1 MSAADRDPE
10 AVGMCTPGGH
20 TPPTRIGLLATAVGL
35 NFSVAG
41 MLTMAASAMEWLEG
55 SAFWNGWLA
64 LAGFTTLLT
73 ARRLC
78 HAMAPLFWVS
88 IAPRVASHVTKEA
101 SAQTDRVP
109 WQANLA
115 RRTCQKPADVCAAPY
130 EDDLGVWSEGS
141 KRPPTST
148 NSMRQGWP
156 ERLAQAWLVPRC
168 TTTLPGP
175 STRSLSSSTSVSS
188 PAMTTP

>member
-1 MSAADRDPE
+1 MKAAHRDPV
-10 AVGMCTPGGH
+10 AIGVGTPGEH
-20 TPPTRIGLLATAVGL
+20 PQSNRIGLLATAVGL
-35 NFSVAG
+35 NLSVAG
-41 MLTMAASAMEWLEG
+41 MFAMAASAMGWLEG

-64 LAGFTTLLT
+64 LAGFTALLT

-88 IAPRVASHVTKEA
+88 AAPVK
-101 SAQTDRVP
+101 
-109 WQANLA
+109 
-115 RRTCQKPADVCAAPY
+115 KPADVGAAAPY
-130 EDDLGVWSEGS
+130 EDEFAVWSEGS

>member
-10 AVGMCTPGGH
+10 AIGMGTPGDH
-20 TPPTRIGLLATAVGL
+20 TQPTRIGLLATAVGL
-35 NFSVAG
+35 NLSVAG
-41 MLTMAASAMEWLEG
+41 MLTMATSAIGWLEG

-64 LAGFTTLLT
+64 LAGFKTLFT

-78 HAMAPLFWVS
+78 HAMAPMFWVAG
-88 IAPRVASHVTKEA
+88 APVK
-101 SAQTDRVP
+101 
-109 WQANLA
+109 
-115 RRTCQKPADVCAAPY
+115 KPADVCAAAPY
-130 EDDLGVWSEGS
+130 EDKLAVWSEGS

-148 NSMRQGWP
+148 NSMRQGLP